1 MRVFKN
7 KDSWIIDDY
16 LDTSLVQEIK
26 TIIQDNLSSLYKNK
40 EGYSTT
46 GKNAEQYWLINQ
58 KNKNNFH
65 VNDSRFYDFEREYKN
80 QILNRIKAADL
91 FDEKTKEDIDL
102 NQHNAWSMIG
112 EENSYH
118 TMHCHNEGSFDGI
131 STLVYLE
138 VPGTNIEDEPENNLF
153 LATYVGPKNSY
164 YYENTPTLD
173 INPEVGK
180 LLIFPDWLPHGT
192 YPQTKG
198 IRQTFNIDYRIVP
211 ANNKEVPMDNLY
223 GAQSNAR

>member
-1 MRVFKN
+1 MTPSESDNSSKSKKAKWDRIVLKVSGEAFAGKAGFG
-7 KDSWIIDDY
+7 IDGDI
-16 LDTSLVQEIK
+16 VGEI
-26 TIIQDNLSSLYKNK
+26 
-40 EGYSTT
+40 
-46 GKNAEQYWLINQ
+46 AE
-58 KNKNNFH
+58 
-65 VNDSRFYDFEREYKN
+65 E
-80 QILNRIKAADL
+80 ILNRIKAADL

-198 IRQTFNIDYRIVP
+198 IRQTFNIDYRIVR
-211 ANNKEVPMDNLY
+211 ANKKDKSKNFSYN
-223 GAQSNAR
+223 

>member
-1 MRVFKN
+1 MRVFENKN
-7 KDSWIIDDY
+7 SWIIDDY
-16 LDTSLVQEIK
+16 LDNSLIKEIK
-26 TIIQDNLSSLYKNK
+26 TVIQDNLNNLYKNK

-46 GKNAEQYWLINQ
+46 GKNAEQYWLTHQ
-58 KNKNNFH
+58 KDDFF
-65 VNDSRFYDFEREYKN
+65 VNDSRFYEFESEYKN

-91 FDEKTKEDIDL
+91 FDEKKKENINL
-102 NQHNAWSMIG
+102 KHINAWSVIG

-118 TMHCHNEGSFDGI
+118 TVHCHNEGNFDGI

-138 VPGTNIEDEPENNLF
+138 VPETNIEDEPENNIF
-153 LATYVGPKNSY
+153 LITHVGSKNPY
-164 YYENTPTLD
+164 YYENTPILD

-180 LLIFPDWLPHGT
+180 LLIFPDWVLHGT

-211 ANNKEVPMDNLY
+211 ANKKDKSNNLLH
-223 GAQSNAR
+223 N

>member
-7 KDSWIIDDY
+7 KDSWIIDGY
-16 LDTSLVQEIK
+16 LDSSLVQEIK

-46 GKNAEQYWLINQ
+46 GKNAEQYWLIHQ
-58 KNKNNFH
+58 KNNFF